1 MKTCAVRAMLVGGTF
16 VSASAAQAGLT
27 WHGYIPDGQY
37 TADRALMLTDNF
49 PQQVI
54 TYQSVDGDDAYGAS
68 TFTDA
73 AHPGSSVTFSGLTPS
88 GENANSWSV
97 TGTTT
102 AFGQSANF
110 STQAFY
116 FTVTDGQ
123 EVTIATSQWASWSL
137 YGTTDSNQPY
147 TDLIGDYAGNFE
159 PISNSQTFNL
169 SAGEYQFYG
178 DATAASGYSGTLMSF
193 TVPAPGALALLGV
206 AGLAG
211 GRRRRA

>member
-27 WHGYIPDGQY
+27 WHGTTVDQY
-37 TADRALMLTDNF
+37 TAQRTLTVADTF
-49 PQQVI
+49 PPADA
-54 TYQSVDGDDAYGAS
+54 YQSVEGDDAYGAS

-73 AHPGSSVTFSGLTPS
+73 AHLGSSVTFSGLTPS
-88 GENANSWSV
+88 GPNENSWSV

-102 AFGQSANF
+102 AFGQRASF
-110 STQAFY
+110 STSGFY

-123 EVTIATSQWASWSL
+123 EVTIATSQWASWYL
-137 YGTTDSNQPY
+137 YGTTDPNTPY
-147 TDLIGDYAGNFE
+147 YDLIGYYEGHFD

-178 DATAASGYSGTLMSF
+178 DATIGNGYSGTLMSF
-193 TVPAPGALALLGV
+193 TVPAPGAMALLGA
-206 AGLAG
+206 AGLVGA
-211 GRRRRA
+211 RRRRA